1 MVRIREIRKVIMVTP
16 LGKKKKEITISPIG
30 YSAESVTG
38 SCNIIEYEDT
48 MIAVECGG
56 IQEGHTILDNYNM
69 NKRMIGKIKAKDL
82 DYIFIE
88 HLHYDHI
95 SNICSLFAIGCT
107 AKIIAPKGSSLILK
121 EMWLDSCKINT
132 KDCEYLQRKTGR
144 TYEPFYTYD
153 DIMRTL
159 DNITEYESNEIIE
172 LDDKLSFRYTNA
184 GHIMLSKQLE
194 LFIKINNH
202 VNKILVTS
210 DLGNITTQDKR
221 VFVENFEPVVKA
233 NIAIVESTYGLR
245 SKRNG
250 KKDFNKDLEKIKTVI
265 EQYCVDRNRRCLIPT
280 FSLDK
285 TAIVLW
291 YLYEMFG
298 KDESF
303 KVPIIVDS
311 PLAIRL
317 LNCYGQILK
326 DEQKDMFEEMMSWNN
341 IVLVAEHEESTRL
354 IAEKGAK
361 VVVSSGGML
370 QSGRSVAWAQSIIP
384 CSNDIIIFCGYC
396 GIDTLGWKIK
406 NAKQQKTITIN
417 NKVLKN
423 RCQVIDLHSFSS
435 HMQHDDLVNY
445 YKSIQSDRIY
455 LIHGDLQARIELK
468 SHLEEELSKMCKS
481 TKVGIITKDM
491 RISL

>member
-1 MVRIREIRKVIMVTP
+1 M
-16 LGKKKKEITISPIG
+16 KKKKREISISPIG

-38 SCNIIEYEDT
+38 SCNIIEYGDT
-48 MIAVECGG
+48 MIACECGG

-82 DYIFIE
+82 DYIFVE
-88 HLHYDHI
+88 HLHFDHI
-95 SNICSLFAIGCT
+95 GNICSLYAIGCT
-107 AKIIAPKGSSLILK
+107 AKIIAPKGSYKILK

-144 TYEPFYTYD
+144 TYEPFYTYE

-159 DNITEYESNEIIE
+159 DYIVEYDSNEIIE
-172 LDDKLSFRYTNA
+172 LDDELSFRYTNA

-202 VNKILVTS
+202 THKILITS
-210 DLGNITTQDKR
+210 DLGNIITQDKR
-221 VFVENFEPVVKA
+221 VFVEKFEPVVKT

-245 SKRNG
+245 SKRNN
-250 KKDFNKDLEKIKTVI
+250 KKDFNKDLEKIKAVI
-265 EQYCVDRNRRCLIPT
+265 EQYCIDNNSRVLIPT

-285 TAIVLW
+285 TPIVIW

-298 KDESF
+298 KDETF

-317 LNCYGQILK
+317 LRCYGEILQG
-326 DEQKDMFEEMMSWNN
+326 EQKQMFDEMMSWSN
-341 IVLVAEHEESTRL
+341 IQLVTEHEETVRL

-361 VVVSSGGML
+361 VIVSSGGML
-370 QSGRSVAWAQSIIP
+370 QSGKSIAWAQSIIP
-384 CSNDIIIFCGYC
+384 RSSDIIIFCGYC

-406 NAKQQKTITIN
+406 NAKYQKTITIS
-417 NKVLKN
+417 NKVLRN
-423 RCQVIDLHSFSS
+423 RCQVIDLKSFSS
-435 HMQHDDLVNY
+435 HMQQTDLINY
-445 YKSIQSDRIY
+445 YKSIQADKIY
-455 LIHGDLQARIELK
+455 LIHGDLQARLELK
-468 SHLEEELSKMCKS
+468 EDLEKELSKMCKS